1 MQPASDTTPTPAH
14 PLGERFE
21 RALAYAIDHHRDDK
35 RKGTQIPYAAHL
47 LSVAAIVLEM
57 ESSED
62 EAVAALLHDVIED
75 GGGPDAE
82 AEIAAQFGPDVARI
96 VRANSDSLTGETI
109 KAPWRQ
115 RKETYIAQIADK
127 APDELR
133 VSIADKLHNAR
144 SILSDYRRH
153 GEALW
158 TRFAGRRAGTLWYYR
173 SLLAAFEARR
183 SDLGAG
189 GTAAL
194 DELRLV
200 VGELERRASEAGP
213 GAF

>member
-1 MQPASDTTPTPAH
+1 MSADASTLAH
-14 PLGERFE
+14 PLGPRFE
-21 RALAYAIDHHRDDK
+21 QALGYAISHHRDDR

-47 LSVAAIVLEM
+47 LAVASIVLEM

-62 EAVAALLHDVIED
+62 EAIAALLHDVIED
-75 GGGPDAE
+75 GGGPEAE

-96 VRANSDSLTGETI
+96 VRANSDSLSGDSA

-115 RKETYIAQIADK
+115 RKEDYVAAIAHK

-153 GEALW
+153 GEDLW
-158 TRFAGRRAGTLWYYR
+158 FRFAGRREGTLWYYR
-173 SLLAAFEARR
+173 TLTSAFEARR
-183 SDLGAG
+183 ADLGPG
-189 GTAAL
+189 GAHAL
-194 DELRLV
+194 DELRSV
-200 VGELERRASEAGP
+200 VGELERRTSANAERP
-213 GAF
+213 RP